1 MTARLG
7 STAVLVA
14 LALLVA
20 ACSGAGTSKT
30 ATDAPRP
37 KGTLAGDPELLKG
50 RRIYVDRCSACHGKA
65 GEGVVG
71 PSFDDGKLL
80 RDFDSVA
87 AQVEFVRT
95 GRGVMPQF
103 GGVLDEDE
111 LRAVVRYEREVLS
124 RPADR

>member
-1 MTARLG
+1 VIGRVACLG
-7 STAVLVA
+7 VL
-14 LALLVA
+14 LGLTMCVA
-20 ACSGAGTSKT
+20 ACSDGGSTP
-30 ATDAPRP
+30 ATRAPLP
-37 KGTLAGDPELLKG
+37 QGSLAGEPALLKG
-50 RRIYVDRCSACHGKA
+50 RRIYLDRCAACHGQE

-80 RDFDSVA
+80 RDFDTVA
-87 AQVEFVRT
+87 AQIEFVRT

-124 RPADR
+124 HGAAR